1 MHNCLSHHTQ
11 QTVIS
16 RSKPRLPTFHTEIQ
30 NTKVYNTI
38 IKASIGNMEAAVC
51 LQLCLLGL
59 HLQNLICQSVISLN
73 KIIMSVD
80 ILMENDAVSACG
92 ELYTRSN
99 RIVGGHNSNFGS
111 HPWQAALI
119 KTGFLSKKLACGG
132 ALLNNRWIVTAAH
145 CVAT

>member
-51 LQLCLLGL
+51 L
-59 HLQNLICQSVISLN
+59 
-73 KIIMSVD
+73 
-80 ILMENDAVSACG
+80 
-92 ELYTRSN
+92 
-99 RIVGGHNSNFGS
+99 
-111 HPWQAALI
+111 
-119 KTGFLSKKLACGG
+119 
-132 ALLNNRWIVTAAH
+132 
-145 CVAT
+145 